1 MIQRWLGNQLRQPK
15 GLLSKWIGIYMQ
27 RGNDSINRWTTDLL
41 EIEESDV
48 LLEVGIG
55 NGSTL
60 HCIVASTKVRKIF
73 GLDLSDEMIKEAE
86 KLNKEYIEDGM
97 IVLHK
102 GNVISLPYKDSF
114 FDKVFSVHTLYFWTD
129 INQGFSE
136 IHRVLK
142 PGGKLY
148 LSITDKSQM
157 EKMKRTK
164 NFHLIKTEE
173 IEKLLANHMFQT
185 ITLHQKGMYWC
196 IEATK

>member
-1 MIQRWLGNQLRQPK
+1 MIQRWLDNQLRQPK

-60 HCIVASTKVRKIF
+60 HRIVASTKVRKIF

-86 KLNKEYIEDGM
+86 KLNKEYIADGTV
-97 IVLHK
+97 VLHK

-114 FDKVFSVHTLYFWTD
+114 FDKVISVHTLYFWTD